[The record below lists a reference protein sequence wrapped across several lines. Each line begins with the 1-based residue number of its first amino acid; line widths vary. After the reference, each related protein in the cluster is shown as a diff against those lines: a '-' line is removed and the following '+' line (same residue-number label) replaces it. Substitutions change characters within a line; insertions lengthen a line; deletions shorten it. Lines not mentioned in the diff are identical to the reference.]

1 MRDSKACCLMCSQSE
16 LIKRDSSSTL
26 ELVEYC
32 NGFVKWHF
40 ACILPADCE
49 AVNMHMTGDFFF
61 FFKDT
66 NKGR

>member
-1 MRDSKACCLMCSQSE
+1 MPVVMCSQSE
-16 LIKRDSSSTL
+16 LIKRDSSSTR

-49 AVNMHMTGDFFF
+49 AVDMHMMGGFF
-61 FFKDT
+61 
-66 NKGR
+66 